1 MNLDKLLPILEK
13 LLPVFCVI
21 LGWVLN
27 DFLTRR
33 KEDIKH
39 YRVATFHVLRI
50 HKAIMDYE
58 RGTRFFRQER
68 PTVDRFE
75 PWRAIL
81 EAKCCESFEINSDAT
96 SKAVETLAS
105 VDPPLAARL
114 DNTIK
119 NMVFT
124 FKKDMPSL
132 ATNDQERYVKL
143 LDNQDRL
150 VEMTLA
156 DFETVALKLASRG
169 GFRMKAKVIC
179 WFADRK
185 SGTKDFMDS
194 MREQE
199 DLLRKVVDPS
209 AGSDKSQ

>member
-1 MNLDKLLPILEK
+1 MTNLDKLASDLEK

-27 DFLTRR
+27 DYLTRR
-33 KEDIKH
+33 KEEVKH
-39 YRVATFHVLRI
+39 YRVATFYVFRMY
-50 HKAIMDYE
+50 KSVMDYE
-58 RGTRFFRQER
+58 RGTRFFREER
-68 PTVDRFE
+68 PTADKFE

-81 EAKCCESFEINSDAT
+81 EAKCCETFEINADAT

-119 NMVFT
+119 NMLFT

-132 ATNDQERYVKL
+132 ATNDQERYAKL
-143 LDNQDRL
+143 LYNQDHL
-150 VEMTLA
+150 VGMTLK
-156 DFETVALKLASRG
+156 DFRTVALKLASGG
-169 GFRMKAKVIC
+169 GFGQNAKVSR
-179 WFADRK
+179 WFVERE
-185 SGTKDFMDS
+185 SGTTDFMDS

-199 DLLRKVVDPS
+199 DLLRKVVQP
-209 AGSDKSQ
+209 